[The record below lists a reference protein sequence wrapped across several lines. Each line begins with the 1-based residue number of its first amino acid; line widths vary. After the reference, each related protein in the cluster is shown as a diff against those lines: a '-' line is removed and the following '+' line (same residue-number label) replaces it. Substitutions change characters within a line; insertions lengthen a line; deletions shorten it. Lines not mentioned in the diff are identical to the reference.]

1 MNQVETPAVT
11 SPCIGYCQLSEASIC
26 LGCYRNISE
35 ITAWTAADEDEQK
48 LMLAQAAKRKKQAEE
63 ETA

>member
-1 MNQVETPAVT
+1 MNPVETPFVA

-26 LGCYRNISE
+26 LGCYRSMAE

-48 LMLAQAAKRKKQAEE
+48 LMLAQATKRQKQAEE
-63 ETA
+63 EMA